1 MLKMRGRVGVGGVVM
16 GVEVVQVGNVVG
28 VKGGVARGLVGRG
41 GSGCGGWWCCRRGS
55 GGCSRGRGGRGS
67 RGRGR
72 MRGKGSGLGMG
83 RGSWGQGGW
92 LRGRVGGR

>member
-41 GSGCGGWWCCRRGS
+41 GSGCGGW
-55 GGCSRGRGGRGS
+55 
-67 RGRGR
+67 
-72 MRGKGSGLGMG
+72 
-83 RGSWGQGGW
+83 
-92 LRGRVGGR
+92 